1 MSETRTE
8 GEPNETPLM
17 DSERS
22 NVPEEQAT
30 RGQTTLDFAIGIV
43 IFLAVVLFVFTFV
56 PGILEPFDV
65 GGEENPTVSDRIA
78 NSLAQ
83 DKFGDPAEPY
93 ALDRYCTVAFF
104 EEDGDPLDDCRWD
117 EGTLDE
123 EFNLSGLQNVNVT
136 ITGNIDRSNNQRSLL
151 CWTESSDEGT
161 PGDEPGLD
169 EAVDCDTGD
178 GDIMLAS
185 GDEPPAGG
193 ATTITA
199 RRIVSLHGESV
210 MLQVI
215 VW

>member
-1 MSETRTE
+1 MSDTTTE
-8 GEPNETPLM
+8 GSPNETTPRNR
-17 DSERS
+17 EATRS
-22 NVPEEQAT
+22 LGQPAT

-78 NSLAQ
+78 NSLTQ

-104 EEDGDPLDDCRWD
+104 EEDGGEDCRWD
-117 EGTLDE
+117 KHTLTG
-123 EFNLSGLQNVNVT
+123 EFNLSGLQNANVT
-136 ITGNIDRSNNQRSLL
+136 ITGNIDRSTNQRSLL
-151 CWTESSDEGT
+151 CWTDSSQEGT
-161 PGDEPGLD
+161 PADEPGLD
-169 EAVDCDTGD
+169 EAADCDSD
-178 GDIMLAS
+178 DVMLAS
-185 GDEPPAGG
+185 GDEPPSSG